1 MLLSVVFPAPVWYNG
16 IREGG
21 ENPMSIFSVITS
33 VLALLFSLYGI
44 ISAQIEKHKNLW
56 IRIDGVFP
64 KHCPTERNGRFVDTI
79 MIRYTVF
86 NKSQMPIAITRMQ
99 LIAGKEKEDAEPR
112 QHLAEHSEYKQN
124 DRTYA
129 EVTVKSDVLPIRLD
143 CLGATSGYLAFL
155 IPPDILSGHE
165 TTVTFEICTNRGKA
179 IQKTFVLHED
189 TRLR

>member
-1 MLLSVVFPAPVWYNG
+1 
-16 IREGG
+16 
-21 ENPMSIFSVITS
+21 MSIFSVITS

-44 ISAQIEKHKNLW
+44 VSAQIEKHKNLW

-64 KHCPTERNGRFVDTI
+64 KHCPTERNGRFVDII
-79 MIRYTVF
+79 MVQYAVF

-99 LIAGKEKEDAEPR
+99 LIAGEEKQDAEPR
-112 QHLAEHSEYKQN
+112 QHLAEHSEYRKK
-124 DRTYA
+124 DRIYA

>member
-1 MLLSVVFPAPVWYNG
+1 
-16 IREGG
+16 
-21 ENPMSIFSVITS
+21 MSIFSVVTS

-64 KHCPTERNGRFVDTI
+64 QHCPTERNGKSVDTI
-79 MIRYTVF
+79 MVRYMVF
-86 NKSQMPIAITRMQ
+86 NKSQMPIAITRMR
-99 LIAGKEKEDAEPR
+99 LITDKEKQDAEPR
-112 QHLAEHSEYKQN
+112 QHLAEHSTHRQN
-124 DRTYA
+124 DETYA
-129 EVTVKSDVLPIRLD
+129 EVIVKSDVLPIRLE

-155 IPPDILSGHE
+155 MPPDIPSGHE

-179 IQKTFVLHED
+179 VQKTFVLHED